1 MTCLLKPHSW
11 QNPLFRERSPM
22 DKALACLAPGRS
34 GPSSL
39 LTLLLAAWR
48 RSWITRVAKLLEDRS
63 DLDPPEEAE
72 SRKPTSTFT
81 DHIILDA
88 NLVADAP
95 AGKVEERRCRKK
107 LTTVGQGDAFG
118 AHEFP
123 AVLGQPSIHGN
134 AIARF
139 QHIRI
144 PSIVLFEHPGATEF
158 YDPTRDRLPLASRIS
173 MDTLACGFDQSTFVT
188 VPVSVTGFFQSNSE
202 ANG

>member
-1 MTCLLKPHSW
+1 MPRAGS
-11 QNPLFRERSPM
+11 ERTLVLANFTARSMAPIM
-22 DKALACLAPGRS
+22 DHARGETSGGSIRS
-34 GPSSL
+34 G
-39 LTLLLAAWR
+39 
-48 RSWITRVAKLLEDRS
+48 
-63 DLDPPEEAE
+63 PPEEAE

-107 LTTVGQGDAFG
+107 LSTVGQGDAFG

-123 AVLGQPSIHGN
+123 AVLGEPSIHGN